1 MALEVTNKES
11 GLDRLELLKRLQ
23 SIDNKIQE
31 LSKRKGIIQNRINES
46 KTKTEEAKALLEE
59 KHTELMNS
67 QKEID
72 KKSLDLKCI
81 EEEMQKSRGKLLQ
94 ISNNTEYSAALSE
107 IGGREADKS
116 LLEDK
121 ILSMMADMENV
132 TAREKDQKREKET
145 LEKEH
150 DEQKVAVESEIAVLD
165 KNIEETK
172 ALWQE
177 IAQQIDK
184 ESLEL
189 YKRLIEK
196 DGEAVVEV
204 SGQACGGCFMQL
216 TPQTLNLVHRK
227 QELIPCLNCGKILCL
242 PEG

>member
-46 KTKTEEAKALLEE
+46 KAEIEGAKALLEE
-59 KHTELMNS
+59 KHTESTNS

-72 KKSLDLKCI
+72 KKSLDLKCV
-81 EEEMQKSRGKLLQ
+81 EEEIQKSREKLLK
-94 ISNNTEYSAALSE
+94 INNNKEYSAVLSE

-116 LLEDK
+116 RLEDK

-132 TAREKDQKREKET
+132 TAGEKDQKREKET

-150 DEQKVAVESEIAVLD
+150 DELKVAVESEIAVLD

-172 ALWQE
+172 ASWQE

-189 YKRLIEK
+189 YKRLVEK

-216 TPQTLNLVHRK
+216 TPQTYNLVHRK

>member
-46 KTKTEEAKALLEE
+46 KAEIEGAKALLEE
-59 KHTELMNS
+59 KHTESTNS

-72 KKSLDLKCI
+72 KKSLDLKCV
-81 EEEMQKSRGKLLQ
+81 EEEIQKSREKLLK
-94 ISNNTEYSAALSE
+94 INNNKEYSAVLSE

-132 TAREKDQKREKET
+132 TAGEKDQKREKET

-150 DEQKVAVESEIAVLD
+150 DELKVAVESEIAVLD

-172 ALWQE
+172 ASWQE

-189 YKRLIEK
+189 YKRLVEK

-216 TPQTLNLVHRK
+216 TPQTYNLVHRK